1 MELEHT
7 TLWRWAHIPR
17 TLGYNP
23 TYQWACKTCN
33 TPHVNA
39 LTIDQLIHTHSH
51 NICMVSNPDCDDL

>member
-1 MELEHT
+1 MEWEHT
-7 TLWRWAHIPR
+7 TLWRWAHIQR

-23 TYQWACKTCN
+23 TYGWACKTCN